1 MIKYKIICR
10 NILFLQNKQNFM
22 TANTT
27 KYIMGNKEE
36 SRSYLVLDLS
46 VVKAFLRNPSN
57 MKCMIK
63 NPITAKHFK
72 TNIHLRRNP

>member
-1 MIKYKIICR
+1 MANQTKFYDGKHHKIYHGI
-10 NILFLQNKQNFM
+10 
-22 TANTT
+22 
-27 KYIMGNKEE
+27 NKEE

-46 VVKAFLRNPSN
+46 VVKAFLRNPRN